1 MLATFV
7 KGLIIGVIVS
17 APMGPVG
24 VECIRRTLTKGR
36 QSGLL
41 TGLGATASDIFYAV
55 VTLIGVSS
63 FIFFIKQYS
72 QELRFFGSI
81 FIVAFA
87 FYVMNSGS
95 SIEEEGTSEE
105 EDVPTEHPY
114 WRDFTSG
121 FFLTLPNILIVLLYV
136 GLFAQ
141 FSFLTD
147 VDTEN
152 LWPLLIGVAGIAV
165 GAVLWWTLITGTITK
180 AKQWFNIKSIRGINR
195 SIGLIL
201 LCCGLIGALV
211 GLADLM

>member
-1 MLATFV
+1 
-7 KGLIIGVIVS
+7 
-17 APMGPVG
+17 MGPVG

-36 QSGLL
+36 RSGLL
-41 TGLGATASDIFYAV
+41 TGLGATASDIFYAT

-63 FIFFIKQYS
+63 FIFFINKYS
-72 QELRFFGSI
+72 NELRFFGSI

-87 FYVMNSGS
+87 FYIMNTGS
-95 SIEEEGTSEE
+95 SLEEEKSAR
-105 EDVPTEHPY
+105 EDDAPTEHPY

-147 VDTEN
+147 VETDN
-152 LWPLLIGVAGIAV
+152 LWPLLIGLAGIAV
-165 GAVLWWTLITGTITK
+165 GAVAWWLLITGTITK

-195 SIGLIL
+195 SIGLVL